1 MLKANY
7 KHFVPQAPENPNYE
21 KFLNYVLITDFEDLK
36 DKLHLENEIVSWDTE
51 TSSLSPEEGDIVGF
65 SWSTDG
71 ITGYYCPV
79 NHIDCQINGA
89 IEYFVS
95 ELKKAKLSLL
105 YNARFDIRMVEWHLK
120 KCGNKEDLSFM
131 RNKFIDVMNA
141 VWIADTNYTLPSL
154 KWATRH
160 FLGYQ
165 PPKFLE
171 TLGDES
177 NFHYVKVNDAYR
189 YTCLDAIN
197 TYNVF
202 KVCQCYHNDAGL
214 AGYLD
219 TQASWIIGHLE
230 ETPLKLNTEKIKKI
244 MSDVEKELNEIENT
258 IYELAGEKFNIRSNR
273 ELTRIFLKLGIDTG
287 ERTKA
292 GDMKTSKVLLGSY
305 LERYPDTSIL
315 RKIIDYKETF
325 KFYNSYL
332 KTLVEIGD
340 VQDTRPIRFSYKLQ
354 AADTTRLSCCSRDT
368 LIYTDHG
375 IKKIIDLKDG
385 ELVDDGTGAFYPAVL
400 LDMGKK
406 QLYELQFSDGT
417 TSHLTEDHKIL
428 VIGENGYV
436 WKEVKDLTI
445 NEDKIC
451 VKYNNWRKTEV
462 DELFYLLTAL
472 SYQSKLVSD
481 KTLIIN
487 IVKCGE
493 VLCNKLT
500 STLTK
505 NNIAFDNFNNRKLTI
520 SGKAYD
526 DLVYLLESTYNINAE
541 EDVFKVDRPKL
552 TLVNSLR
559 KAETFL
565 ECVYDVKIYKTN
577 LGDSIHCEFISK
589 NPELLSDIKTVM
601 SFAGISSEPIRPVVS
616 KYKKR
621 TDMSDSYLFR
631 TTSAIFYKYMYNS
644 HYRMGIFPSVNPPKF
659 IKDYILNHPVI
670 NYRLFRSEAG
680 KRLLSRFQQTPNFNY
695 CMNFNEEFELGMD
708 IFYPITVMSI
718 KPYKVDDTYTLSVD
732 SDKHRYMSDS
742 FISHNCGKDGKNP
755 FFSKLNLQCLAPE
768 TRVKIL
774 GGFKYIKDITDND
787 LVWDGNSFVSCVNL
801 GKSKKELFKITTNKG
816 MELECS
822 SEHQI
827 LSINNNNFGWNR
839 LGDLSVGSWIACNRK
854 DGDTEDYTSHI
865 HTGQIEL
872 PKGGL
877 RRSEI
882 HVDKP
887 LYDFWFF
894 LGYFIGDGFFLREHG
909 KSNGIAMCVP
919 KCKESVKQRLISG
932 LKEVGIDLFERI
944 SKKKG
949 YDDVLVLCSKK
960 MSITSYL
967 SEIGCKPLAREKRLP
982 DIVYSLSRKQR
993 LLVLDGLISSDG
1005 SVRNRTSFSY
1015 KSMSEYLIKDISYLL
1030 ETLGYKYSLSSHTS
1044 GYVIYIHN
1052 KKRIIEE
1059 VDITNKSRTVNLK
1072 ETSYRG
1078 NNLPYEY
1085 FKKLEKSDKRITNKC
1100 NDVNLLES
1108 LGYEEAKYSYAKISS
1123 IESIGIKECYDLYV
1137 PNSNRFTANGFIVH
1151 NSIPKPKSCKSYG
1164 RRATD
1169 DEIANKEDL
1178 LGWIFSPE
1186 HPEWSPGKCVEGMS
1200 LNKNIRDAFIPENGS
1215 DDYLVS
1221 IDMCS
1226 EEACI
1231 VTNLFREQ
1239 YFADIIN
1246 RGGDIHHENSN
1257 RIFGAE
1263 NYTKETRK
1271 KAKCI
1276 SGDSKVFTSMGIK
1289 KVSDLI
1295 SSRNIG
1301 VPVETDFMISTPEG
1315 VSKCNGVVYNGKKET
1330 LKFILEDESVIEVT
1344 PDHLLR
1350 SNNKWINA
1358 ENIKINDKIDLTLC
1372 PIDVTDE
1379 QTISFDNFI
1388 PGTKIPFNE
1397 EIAYLTGAILGDG
1410 CIDRKVVRY
1419 YSEDTELKSYIEYI
1433 SKKYSLYKKYASD
1446 NDHEASRTYN
1456 AGKGK
1461 SGKDYERLIVGS
1473 RKCVELMKAIG
1484 IADDNYHKI
1493 FRVPEIVNNSPI
1505 KVKFAFLQG
1514 LFDTDGYVS
1523 SQSKGCIAIHLA
1535 TAHKTLGDDCVTLL
1549 RSIGIISRITTEYSK
1564 QWNRNYH
1571 KVKITAFSSKLFYEY
1586 GGFKC
1591 FKKQER
1597 LKEWYNSEN
1606 TGKKCYVTGYKVID
1620 IEHSESEV
1628 FDLSVNNSSHS
1639 FLVNGFVVHN
1649 CALFGMLYG
1658 QGERGFQQKFPYMS
1672 LEEARDFL
1680 DNFKALIPNIVRGQ
1694 ARMTREARK
1703 NGTFKTT
1710 FGHSIRVK
1718 GYLTSSNYKDKA
1730 FGERKIKNSPIQS
1743 CAAEVLKL
1751 EFVRLWDNVFTKYPD
1766 VKFHSTIHDE
1776 INFSVPRRI
1785 ASEVIPIMIKCMT
1798 VKMENWL
1805 VPLNCSLSVGYT
1817 MGTLIPFKY
1826 DFEKKEFIPDWEE
1839 LIEKSDTKEEDDEC
1853 LDDIEDDYDDSDFE
1867 I

>member
-1 MLKANY
+1 MYILSILYIFKNTLQGKLMLKANY
-7 KHFVPQAPENPNYE
+7 KHFVPQAPENLNYE

-189 YTCLDAIN
+189 YACLEENTSILTENGTKKISEIRVGDLVKSGKNFNKVLALYDNGYRECLSFNYNGICVICTPDHKFAIDTVLGPRWYEAKDLTKKARFYDGKEEIKEFSFNKRSISKSVDVKAFQDFELMYYFLGIAWADAHLQNKEQRFRLDFHQSIKDADHFKNLAKRLGDAELRYRCKGISSSNGGYIRDNGTFDLSFSNRYLVDFLFEHGLDSNKSERSGYKKIPDEYYHHFLRGIFDGDGSSNGNLISFSLHENILDQIKNDISRLYGLKPCKIYRNGKIFNLYYGRKESFYLSRILYDGSSIFLERKKKSVLRKKSRCMVVEKNGEKYYFSGCAEASRKTNLNQSLLSMVALGKRKSTCGYNAYYTRDFFSDLSKPFDNGINLLGCGLKHVYDINVENEHNFTLENNIISHNCLDAIN

-230 ETPLKLNTEKIKKI
+230 ETPLKLNTEKIKRI

-340 VQDTRPIRFSYKLQ
+340 AQDTRPIRFSYKLQ

-428 VIGENGYV
+428 VIGKNGYV
-436 WKEVKDLTI
+436 WKEVKDLNI

-520 SGKAYD
+520 NGKAYD

-708 IFYPITVMSI
+708 IFYPITVVSI

-742 FISHNCGKDGKNP
+742 FISHNCGKDVKNP
-755 FFSKLNLQCLAPE
+755 FFSKLNLQ
-768 TRVKIL
+768 
-774 GGFKYIKDITDND
+774 
-787 LVWDGNSFVSCVNL
+787 
-801 GKSKKELFKITTNKG
+801 
-816 MELECS
+816 
-822 SEHQI
+822 
-827 LSINNNNFGWNR
+827 
-839 LGDLSVGSWIACNRK
+839 
-854 DGDTEDYTSHI
+854 
-865 HTGQIEL
+865 
-872 PKGGL
+872 
-877 RRSEI
+877 
-882 HVDKP
+882 
-887 LYDFWFF
+887 
-894 LGYFIGDGFFLREHG
+894 
-909 KSNGIAMCVP
+909 
-919 KCKESVKQRLISG
+919 
-932 LKEVGIDLFERI
+932 
-944 SKKKG
+944 
-949 YDDVLVLCSKK
+949 
-960 MSITSYL
+960 
-967 SEIGCKPLAREKRLP
+967 
-982 DIVYSLSRKQR
+982 
-993 LLVLDGLISSDG
+993 
-1005 SVRNRTSFSY
+1005 
-1015 KSMSEYLIKDISYLL
+1015 
-1030 ETLGYKYSLSSHTS
+1030 
-1044 GYVIYIHN
+1044 
-1052 KKRIIEE
+1052 
-1059 VDITNKSRTVNLK
+1059 
-1072 ETSYRG
+1072 
-1078 NNLPYEY
+1078 
-1085 FKKLEKSDKRITNKC
+1085 
-1100 NDVNLLES
+1100 
-1108 LGYEEAKYSYAKISS
+1108 
-1123 IESIGIKECYDLYV
+1123 
-1137 PNSNRFTANGFIVH
+1137 
-1151 NSIPKPKSCKSYG
+1151 SIPKPKSCKSYG
-1164 RRATD
+1164 RRATE

-1221 IDMCS
+1221 IDMCTEGGSPVYSKRGYIGISELRVGDEILTPNGYKEVIRVINTGKKKVKKISMVGNGQALYCSDDHPIIIDGNTVNAGEIHFKLQQKNDLYAYNENIERQLKCLSVDGRDLKESGISHSMFYNNIFEECTPTSAYLLGYISGAGCLEEDTNGHFNLVISSTDLNHISRIASIFGIITEIEVSNKSDITSYLISIADQDICKSIMDLGKYLTSKDVPSDWLGNNYTHFLRGLFDSSYSVSLTNESELEIGFDKTAVGNTLGNEYNYLSCFVTENSKVKNKHIYEYLYKGATIWLQRKRDVLDEWYIKNFGEIEMEMWDLTIDSEDHIYYLDNILSHNCS

-1271 KAKCI
+1271 
-1276 SGDSKVFTSMGIK
+1276 
-1289 KVSDLI
+1289 
-1295 SSRNIG
+1295 
-1301 VPVETDFMISTPEG
+1301 
-1315 VSKCNGVVYNGKKET
+1315 
-1330 LKFILEDESVIEVT
+1330 
-1344 PDHLLR
+1344 
-1350 SNNKWINA
+1350 
-1358 ENIKINDKIDLTLC
+1358 
-1372 PIDVTDE
+1372 
-1379 QTISFDNFI
+1379 
-1388 PGTKIPFNE
+1388 
-1397 EIAYLTGAILGDG
+1397 
-1410 CIDRKVVRY
+1410 
-1419 YSEDTELKSYIEYI
+1419 
-1433 SKKYSLYKKYASD
+1433 
-1446 NDHEASRTYN
+1446 
-1456 AGKGK
+1456 
-1461 SGKDYERLIVGS
+1461 
-1473 RKCVELMKAIG
+1473 
-1484 IADDNYHKI
+1484 
-1493 FRVPEIVNNSPI
+1493 
-1505 KVKFAFLQG
+1505 
-1514 LFDTDGYVS
+1514 
-1523 SQSKGCIAIHLA
+1523 QSK
-1535 TAHKTLGDDCVTLL
+1535 
-1549 RSIGIISRITTEYSK
+1549 
-1564 QWNRNYH
+1564 Q
-1571 KVKITAFSSKLFYEY
+1571 
-1586 GGFKC
+1586 
-1591 FKKQER
+1591 
-1597 LKEWYNSEN
+1597 
-1606 TGKKCYVTGYKVID
+1606 
-1620 IEHSESEV
+1620 
-1628 FDLSVNNSSHS
+1628 
-1639 FLVNGFVVHN
+1639 
-1649 CALFGMLYG
+1649 ALFGMLYG

-1817 MGTLIPFKY
+1817 MGTLVPFKY